1 MLERFN
7 TCYGNIHVHTCIC
20 QAIVH
25 CRFGK
30 EETATVRRLES
41 VQERLRQQQE
51 ALGDLESHQAQQPGA
66 PTQPIKIEKIR
77 FLTREIQNALK
88 KVNAWN
94 KGQLDG
100 LERSQNTLE
109 EELEVI
115 EKALANT
122 KIDEPAEDIVPVKE
136 SQNSKSENGE
146 LENNG
151 DERDSE
157 NPVLHEDFH
166 TWVSRTGGHNGGWS
180 AEDHLYMVTL
190 THRHASWR
198 RMPDKF
204 LEEIWSGVRAVS
216 SREAVRRHVEWY
228 VEYCVR
234 RDRQKMRIGQW
245 RERRAAMKEEER
257 RHSATSIKL
266 HKTSKAGWLTK
277 NKEKLRKLEEWKRLK
292 TVKKE
297 IEEAEELLRVAEKKS
312 KIEQRMERRN
322 TQIKR
327 YLKVREEKKK
337 VQQRRE
343 EEEKRIKEL
352 ERKHRREMNRMVL
365 SQYHEKD
372 MERIQWKVKQKADEQ
387 VMFKLCVIFSS
398 IRSSR
403 KSTVY
408 LSVRLKVV

>member
-1 MLERFN
+1 MFSSF
-7 TCYGNIHVHTCIC
+7 
-20 QAIVH
+20 
-25 CRFGK
+25 RFGK
-30 EETATVRRLES
+30 EETATIRRIDS

-51 ALGDLESHQAQQPGA
+51 ALGELESHQHQQL
-66 PTQPIKIEKIR
+66 TQPTKIEKVR
-77 FLTREIQNALK
+77 FLTREIQNTLK

-122 KIDEPAEDIVPVKE
+122 KIDEPAEDIIVKDNPD
-136 SQNSKSENGE
+136 SASKKSENGE
-146 LENNG
+146 TENC
-151 DERDSE
+151 DEKDYE
-157 NPVLHEDFH
+157 NLIHEDFH

-190 THRHASWR
+190 THRHANWR
-198 RMPDKF
+198 RLPDKF

-216 SREAVRRHVEWY
+216 SREAVKRHVEWY
-228 VEYCVR
+228 AEYCVR
-234 RDRQKMRIGQW
+234 RDRQKMKIGQW
-245 RERRAAMKEEER
+245 RERRAAIKEQER
-257 RHSATSIKL
+257 RQHSATSTKL
-266 HKTSKAGWLTK
+266 HKTSKAGWLHK
-277 NKEKLRKLEEWKRLK
+277 NKEKLKKLEEWKRLK

-387 VMFKLCVIFSS
+387 VNILSLSIFSS
-398 IRSSR
+398 IF
-403 KSTVY
+403 STFTG
-408 LSVRLKVV
+408 

>member
-1 MLERFN
+1 M
-7 TCYGNIHVHTCIC
+7 
-20 QAIVH
+20 
-25 CRFGK
+25 
-30 EETATVRRLES
+30 
-41 VQERLRQQQE
+41 
-51 ALGDLESHQAQQPGA
+51 ESHQHLQPGA
-66 PTQPIKIEKIR
+66 PTQPTKIEKIR
-77 FLTREIQNALK
+77 FLTREIQNTLK

-100 LERSQNTLE
+100 LERSQNSLE

-122 KIDEPAEDIVPVKE
+122 KIDEPSEDTNVKVN
-136 SQNSKSENGE
+136 QNSATNSDNGESENR
-146 LENNG
+146 
-151 DERDSE
+151 DEIDVD
-157 NPVLHEDFH
+157 NVIQEDFH

-190 THRHASWR
+190 THRHANWR
-198 RMPDKF
+198 RLPDRF

-216 SREAVRRHVEWY
+216 TREAVRRHVLWY
-228 VEYCVR
+228 AEYCVR
-234 RDRQKMRIGQW
+234 RDRQRQTIGQW
-245 RERRAAMKEEER
+245 RERRAAAKVEER
-257 RHSATSIKL
+257 RNSATSMKL
-266 HKTSKAGWLTK
+266 HKTNKSGWLHK

-387 VMFKLCVIFSS
+387 VTFSS
-398 IRSSR
+398 FSSC
-403 KSTVY
+403 
-408 LSVRLKVV
+408 LMMH